1 MRRCTA
7 RKTKGVNYM
16 RKLLALLLALC
27 MVSALLVTATAE
39 TYTETVKG
47 MFDGMVVEV
56 TINDG
61 KIEKVEVKEHVE
73 TSPGWPA
80 IEKLPG
86 MIVEAQ
92 SIGIDG
98 IAGATMT
105 SNGIKAGVEAALKEA
120 GLDVANYQAASA
132 PHESLD
138 YFPVMGSFEVPAQ
151 WDETYDVIVVGGG
164 FAGLAAAYS
173 AGEAGAKTVLVEK
186 LSTTGGNSAING
198 GQYAAYTSKEAARLQ
213 QEFNLTPDTAAK
225 HIEDTMNGGDLMSMQ
240 PLVEEMVKGSPYY
253 FNLLLDN
260 GLEIRNTLARPGG
273 HYGYRTYVTKEQV
286 GSDITNIQ
294 RKMVENQPNVT
305 LKLDTKMVEIY
316 RTRDTENKV
325 VGIRVA
331 VDGGYKTIKAEK
343 GVVLATGGFSSN
355 VQMRE
360 TQVPYL
366 NADLPTTNIKAAS
379 TGEGIYLAQAIGANT
394 TQMSNIQRYP
404 WADPNTGVLDKY
416 AVWPFTGPSYGVIYV
431 DWQGNRYVNEGDRR
445 DVCANAAANSGFIS
459 TYALFT
465 EPIVT
470 FTTKPEIDAGVAE
483 GRVLKADTLEEL
495 AEKINACAIKGQYP
509 AVTAEN
515 LKATIEKHN
524 GYIDAGVDPDFG
536 KVMAATMVKIE
547 EGPYYAI
554 PQFPSVHHT
563 MGGLVINTRTEVVDI
578 YGNVIPGLYAAGE
591 VTGGVHGTNRLGS
604 NADADACTFGF
615 ISGYV
620 AATGNIPEFMF
631 DEAANSGK

>member
-1 MRRCTA
+1 
-7 RKTKGVNYM
+7 M
-16 RKLLALLLALC
+16 RKLLALFLVLVMAVSLLSGVAL
-27 MVSALLVTATAE
+27 AD

-47 MFDGMVVEV
+47 MFDGMVVDV
-56 TINDG
+56 TLTDG
-61 KIEKVEVKEHVE
+61 RIEKVEVKEHHE
-73 TSPGWPA
+73 TDTGFPA
-80 IEKLPG
+80 LELMPQR
-86 MIVEAQ
+86 IVDAQ

-105 SNGIKAGVEAALKEA
+105 SNGIKAAVAAALRQA
-120 GLDVANYQAASA
+120 GLDPDEYQTAGA
-132 PHESLD
+132 PKVNWD
-138 YFPVMGSFEVPAQ
+138 YYPVMGSFEVPEQ
-151 WDETYDVIVVGGG
+151 WDETYDVVVVGGG

-173 AGEAGAKTVLVEK
+173 AGEAGARTVLVEK

-213 QEFNLTPDTAAK
+213 EEFGLIPDAAAK
-225 HIEDTMNGGDLMSMQ
+225 HIEDTLNGGDLMSV
-240 PLVEEMVKGSPYY
+240 PALVEEMVLGSPYY
-253 FNLLLDN
+253 LNLLLDN

-286 GSDITNIQ
+286 GADITNIQ
-294 RKMVENQPNVT
+294 RQMIDRQPNVT
-305 LKLDTKMVEIY
+305 LELNTKMVEIY
-316 RTRDTENKV
+316 RTRDEDNRV

-331 VDGGYKTIKAEK
+331 TEDGYRTIRAER

-355 VQMRE
+355 VQMRQ

-366 NADLPTTNIKAAS
+366 TADIPTTNITAAS

-394 TQMSNIQRYP
+394 MQMSNIQRYP
-404 WADPNTGVLDKY
+404 WADPITGVLDKY

-459 TYALFT
+459 TYAIFT
-465 EPIVT
+465 EPVVT

-495 AEKINACAIKGQYP
+495 AQQINATAIKSMYP
-509 AVTAEN
+509 AVSAEN
-515 LKATIEKHN
+515 LKATVEKHN
-524 GYIDAGVDPDFG
+524 GYIDSGIDPDFG
-536 KVMAATMVKIE
+536 KVMAATMVKME

-554 PQFPSVHHT
+554 PQYPSVHHT
-563 MGGLVINTRTEVVDI
+563 MGGLVINTSTQVVDI

-604 NADADACTFGF
+604 NADADACAFGF

-620 AATGNIPEFMF
+620 AATGVIPEFIF
-631 DEAANSGK
+631 DEAANSGR

>member
-1 MRRCTA
+1 
-7 RKTKGVNYM
+7 M
-16 RKLLALLLALC
+16 RKLFALLLALI
-27 MVSALLVTATAE
+27 MAATMVTAAYAE

-47 MFDGMVVEV
+47 MFDGLVVEV
-56 TINDG
+56 TITDG
-61 KIEKVEVKEHVE
+61 KIENVEVKEHNE

-80 IEKLPG
+80 IEQLPG

-98 IAGATMT
+98 IAGATMS
-105 SNGIKAGVEAALKEA
+105 SNGIKAAVEAALIEA
-120 GLDVANYQAASA
+120 GLDPADYQTPSEPKADM
-132 PHESLD
+132 D
-138 YFPVMGSFEVPAQ
+138 YFPVMGSFEVPEE
-151 WDETYDVIVVGGG
+151 WDETYDVVVVGAG
-164 FAGLAAAYS
+164 FAGLAAAYA

-186 LSTTGGNSAING
+186 LSTTGGNSATNG
-198 GQYAAYTSKEAARLQ
+198 GQYAAYTSKEAKRLQ
-213 QEFNLTPDTAAK
+213 EEFNLEPDTAEK
-225 HIEDTMNGGDLMSMQ
+225 HIEDTMNGGDQMSNRE
-240 PLVEEMVKGSPYY
+240 LVEVMVKGSPYF

-260 GLEIRNTLARPGG
+260 GLVIRNTLARPGG
-273 HYGYRTYVTKEQV
+273 HYGYRTYVTEEQV

-294 RKMVENQPNVT
+294 RKMVDNQENVT
-305 LKLDTKMVEIY
+305 LELDTKMVEIY
-316 RTRDTENKV
+316 RTRDEENKV

-331 VDGGYKTIKAEK
+331 VGGEYKTIKAEK

-355 VQMRE
+355 VPMRE

-366 NADLPTTNIKAAS
+366 TADLPTTNIKAAS

-394 TQMSNIQRYP
+394 MQMSNIQRYP

-459 TYALFT
+459 TYAIFT
-465 EPIVT
+465 EPVVT
-470 FTTKPEIDAGVAE
+470 FTTPEEIADGVAE

-495 AEKINACAIKGQYP
+495 AEKINAFAIKGEYP
-509 AVTAEN
+509 QVDPEN

-524 GYIDAGVDPDFG
+524 SYIDSGEDPDFG

-554 PQFPSVHHT
+554 PQYPSVHHT
-563 MGGLVINTRTEVVDI
+563 MGGLVITTRAEVKDI
-578 YGNVIPGLYAAGE
+578 YGNIIPNLYAAGE

-604 NADADACTFGF
+604 NADADSCTFGF
-615 ISGYV
+615 VAGYV
-620 AATGNIPEFMF
+620 AATGEMPEFMF
-631 DEAANSGK
+631 DEAANSGN

>member
-1 MRRCTA
+1 
-7 RKTKGVNYM
+7 M
-16 RKLLALLLALC
+16 RKVLALILSLAMMAVLLAVPA
-27 MVSALLVTATAE
+27 SAE
-39 TYTETVKG
+39 TYTETVRG
-47 MFDGMVVEV
+47 MFDGMVVDV
-56 TINDG
+56 TIENG
-61 KIEKVEVKEHVE
+61 KIESVVVKEHHE
-73 TSPGWPA
+73 TDTGIPA
-80 IEKLPG
+80 VDEFPQ
-86 MIVEAQ
+86 MIVDAQ

-105 SNGIKAGVEAALKEA
+105 SNGVKAAVEAALKEA
-120 GLDVANYQAASA
+120 GLDVNNYMAAGAAKEDLS
-132 PHESLD
+132 
-138 YFPVMGSFEVPAQ
+138 YFPVMGSFEVPAE
-151 WDETYDVIVVGGG
+151 WDETFDVIVVGGG

-186 LSTTGGNSAING
+186 LATTGGNSAING
-198 GQYAAYTSKEAARLQ
+198 GQYAAYTSKVAAELQ
-213 QEFNLTPDTAAK
+213 EKFNLEPDTAAK
-225 HIEDTMNGGDLMSMQ
+225 HIEDTMNGGDLMSNEA
-240 PLVEEMVKGSPYY
+240 LVREMVLGSPYY

-260 GLEIRNTLARPGG
+260 GLEIRDTLARPGG

-286 GSDITNIQ
+286 GADITNIQ
-294 RKMVENQPNVT
+294 RQMVERQENVT
-305 LKLDTKMVEIY
+305 LELGTKMVEIY
-316 RTRDTENKV
+316 RTRDEGNKV

-331 VDGGYKTIKAEK
+331 TADGYKTIKAEK

-366 NADLPTTNIKAAS
+366 TADLPTTNIKAAS

-459 TYALFT
+459 TYAIFT
-465 EPIVT
+465 EPVVT
-470 FTTKPEIDAGVAE
+470 FTTKPEIDAGVAD

-495 AEKINACAIKGQYP
+495 AEKINAFAIKGQYP

-515 LKATIEKHN
+515 LKATVEKHN
-524 GYIDAGVDPDFG
+524 GYIDAGTDPDFG

-547 EGPYYAI
+547 EGPFYAI

-563 MGGLVINTRTEVVDI
+563 MGGLVINTNTEVVDI
-578 YGNVIPGLYAAGE
+578 YGQVIPGLYAAGE

-615 ISGYV
+615 IAGHV
-620 AATGNIPEFMF
+620 AATGEVPEFMF